1 MRINFGRRQDMD
13 NKYNY
18 FTPSNKVYMVIIAL
32 LIMILFIYGH
42 DTEGFIVLGIYA
54 VLMIYNIRSL
64 QIKKNEWRKFIE
76 DFSTKLDT
84 ATRSTLV
91 NLPFPL
97 MIIGNQGNIVWY
109 NQNTSSILKGETL
122 LGKNVNG
129 IIREIDINMVLS
141 RQKSY
146 FEYIKLKDK
155 YYNIFASVVNTS
167 ESKNEE
173 DDIILL
179 YFYDVSEIKNILDS
193 QEAIVLIEVDNLDE
207 VVKTTEENN
216 KPLLI
221 AEIERTVNSYAQSL
235 NAMIKKYSTNKYI
248 LSVQDKFIQ
257 KEIEKKF
264 DILDTVREINL
275 GNKLAVT
282 LSVGVGRRA
291 ATPLENH
298 NQANFAKELAL
309 GRGGDQVVVKQ
320 GENLEFFGGKTKE
333 VEKRTRVRARVIA
346 HALKDLIDESST
358 VFIMGHRNADIDCLG
373 AAVGL
378 YSVVRNLNRECHIV
392 LDEPTNSIKQILD
405 KFKDEPDYEGVF
417 ITSESCKTKISDS
430 SLLILVDVHNKN
442 YVQSQDVVNK
452 IKRVVIIDHHRKSAN
467 YIENTILSYME
478 PYASSTSELVTEILQ
493 YIIEKPKVKQLEAEA
508 LLAGICVDTKNF
520 FFKTGVRTF
529 EAASFLRRLGADTID
544 VKKLFTDDLETYI
557 KRSEIIKSA
566 VVEKNVAIAICP
578 AKIEDPVLA
587 AQAAD
592 ELLNITGIQA
602 SFVFVKI
609 EDDVHISGRSLGDVN
624 VQVILEAL
632 GGGGHMTMAGA
643 RLTNATVA
651 EAIEK
656 LKESVNKYLR
666 EGEK

>member
-1 MRINFGRRQDMD
+1 MFFGRRQGMD

-18 FTPSNKVYMVIIAL
+18 FTPSNKVYMVIIACL
-32 LIMILFIYGH
+32 VMILYFYGH
-42 DTEGFIVLGIYA
+42 NIEGTIVLGIYA

-97 MIIGNQGNIVWY
+97 MIVGNQGNIVWY

-122 LGKNVNG
+122 LGRNVSG
-129 IIREIDINMVLS
+129 IIREIDINTVLNK
-141 RQKSY
+141 QKSY
-146 FEYIKLKDK
+146 FEYIKLRDK
-155 YYNIFASVVNTS
+155 YYNVFASVVNAS
-167 ESKNEE
+167 EGKNEE

-179 YFYDVSEIKNILDS
+179 YFYDVTEIKNILDS
-193 QEAIVLIEVDNLDE
+193 QESVMLVEVDNLDE
-207 VVKTTEENN
+207 VVKTTEEGN

-221 AEIERTVNSYAQSL
+221 AEIERTVNAYAQNL
-235 NAMIKKYSTNKYI
+235 NAMIKKYSSNKYI
-248 LSVQDKFIQ
+248 LSVQDKFIEE
-257 KEIEKKF
+257 EIKKKF
-264 DILDTVREINL
+264 DILDTIREINF

-282 LSVGVGRRA
+282 LSIGVGRRA

-320 GENLEFFGGKTKE
+320 GENLSFFGGKTKE

-346 HALKDLIDESST
+346 HALKDLIEESSV

-378 YSVVRNLNRECHIV
+378 YSVVKGLNRECHIV

-405 KFKDEPDYEGVF
+405 KFKKEPDYEGVF
-417 ITSESCKTKISDS
+417 ITSEHSKTKVNDN
-430 SLLILVDVHNKN
+430 SLLILVDVHNKS
-442 YVQSQDVVNK
+442 YVQSQELVNK
-452 IKRVVIIDHHRKSAN
+452 IKRVVIVDHHRKSAN

-493 YIIEKPKVKQLEAEA
+493 YIGEKPKIKQIEAEA

-566 VVEKNVAIAICP
+566 IVEKNVAIAICP
-578 AKIEDPVLA
+578 AKIEDTVLA

-643 RLTNATVA
+643 RLMNTTVA
-651 EAIEK
+651 EAIDK
-656 LKESVNKYLR
+656 LKDSVNKYLR